1 MQGSRSTH
9 GAKPHRLRAALIG
22 IALVG
27 PLLAACGGG
36 NEAAGGADSSA
47 LAAEAAQKLPGVSP
61 DLIKQAQEEGKL
73 SLYRLGYAF
82 DKKIFK
88 EFNRLFPEIKIESY
102 EATVPELIQRYS
114 AEARSGR
121 HVADVVMAT
130 QVSTVKA
137 LDQEKL
143 VTHYT
148 PVNASKFSPGYVKDV
163 LYPFSQIRLCNA
175 YNSDLV
181 KENEATALETWDGIL
196 DNRWQGKAGM
206 VKFGGGGV
214 QLLPYYFVEKKQGDQ
229 FLNKMLSGQ
238 KPLLVQSV
246 PSLTEKLA
254 AGGIETVFFAND
266 GNLNTLYA
274 QGAPVRWKCPS
285 PALVQQNFQFIGK
298 DAPNPSA
305 AKLWIEFITSEYGQG
320 MVIDSLGL
328 GNVYSDLQ
336 DSRPAAKESW
346 FKAPTDGE
354 PFSINW
360 DEVPDLMPK
369 LQAKVDSA
377 SSGLKSE

>member
-1 MQGSRSTH
+1 MQGSRSKTS
-9 GAKPHRLRAALIG
+9 ARARRIRTALVCV
-22 IALVG
+22 ALVG
-27 PLLAACGGG
+27 PVLAACGGG
-36 NEAAGGADSSA
+36 SKDAAAGSSD
-47 LAAEAAQKLPGVSP
+47 LAAEAMQKVPGITA
-61 DLIKQAQEEGKL
+61 DLITQAEKEGHL
-73 SLYRLGYAF
+73 SLYRLGYPF

-88 EFNRLFPEIKIESY
+88 EFNRLFPGVKIESY

-130 QVSTVKA
+130 QVATVKD
-137 LDQEKL
+137 LDKEGL
-143 VTHYT
+143 ITHYT
-148 PVNASKFSPGYVKDV
+148 PTNAAKFSPGYVEGV

-181 KENEATALETWDGIL
+181 KEEDAKSLETWDGVL
-196 DNRWQGKAGM
+196 DPRWKNKAGI

-214 QLLPYYFVEKKQGDQ
+214 QLLPYYFMEKEKGDQ
-229 FLNKMLSGQ
+229 FLNTMLSGQ
-238 KPLLVQSV
+238 RPLLIQSV
-246 PSLTEKLA
+246 PNLTEKLA

-274 QGAPVRWKCPS
+274 QGAPVHWKCPS

-305 AKLWIEFITSEYGQG
+305 AKLWIEFITSEFGQG
-320 MVIDSLGL
+320 MVMDSLGL
-328 GNVYSDLQ
+328 GNVYSDMP

-346 FKAPTDGE
+346 FKAANDGT
-354 PFSINW
+354 PFGINW
-360 DEVPDLMPK
+360 DEIPTLMPK
-369 LQAKVDSA
+369 LQAAVDSA